1 MKIKRVHPAVF
12 HFSKLSYFVIFRFS
26 NQPVQQLSG
35 HGARAVD
42 ITDINGVRI
51 MAIANGG
58 DFGDIHNPAM

>member
-1 MKIKRVHPAVF
+1 MKIKGVHPAAF
-12 HFSKLSYFVIFRFS
+12 HFSKLSNSVIFRFS

-42 ITDINGVRI
+42 ITDINGFRI